1 MKKTAFLLAVLI
13 ILNSICFS
21 ASANEEVSVLIP
33 DYQVI
38 IDDSLVY
45 YADSLYP
52 FLNYKGITYIP
63 MTFEYARALN
73 LTTGWLEG
81 TAFMVAYNPCDDKL
95 PVYET
100 TANKKYNT
108 AVVPEGYNV
117 YVNGKKIDNSKSE
130 YPLLN
135 FRGVT
140 YFPAT
145 WEYAVDNFGWKISFE
160 NNTFRI
166 NTDNNTAFRYEL
178 IEKRENE
185 AILSLYYEKEIP
197 LGGGR
202 FNYDYI
208 TEHYSLDYST
218 GNMVQLDN
226 YVPSENNVQNTK
238 IDVTVNDGYVYYK
251 EQKLEGVYI
260 EEAKND
266 YVKPDDVVEAGY
278 TVSAYTSS
286 VYLPLEVVDLNIYTY
301 NYGLNGNRGRKEN
314 HTFIKS
320 SDTLIPLGLFKTVE
334 NVYELNGDIYF
345 NIANYAQTTFRHY
358 LQNRKL
364 WKLSK
369 EGELK
374 EISYGDYNSIKIIGK
389 ANGKLYLK
397 CLWAPENHMDYA
409 PYSVSLVND
418 GYYTFDG
425 EGIRLV
431 SPYVYSDFDIVSGN
445 GEIFAVNNAADKI
458 AKCEING
465 EYY

>member
-1 MKKTAFLLAVLI
+1 MKKVAFLVSVI
-13 ILNSICFS
+13 FILNCLSFS
-21 ASANEEVSVLIP
+21 VSADNKVTVQIP

-100 TANKKYNT
+100 TVNKKYNT
-108 AVVPEGYNV
+108 AVVPTGYDI
-117 YVNGKKIDNSKSE
+117 YVNAKKIDNGSSE

-160 NNTFRI
+160 NNTFKI
-166 NTDNNTAFRYEL
+166 NTENNTAFRYEL
-178 IEKRENE
+178 IEKREND
-185 AILSLYYEKEIP
+185 AVLSLYYDKET
-197 LGGGR
+197 LQQDGS
-202 FNYDYI
+202 FDYDYV
-208 TEHYSLDYST
+208 TEYYSLDYSA
-218 GNMVQLDN
+218 GNMVQLFD
-226 YVPSENNVQNTK
+226 YVEKENNIQNTK
-238 IDVTVNDGYVYYK
+238 FDVTVNDGYVYYK

-266 YVKPDDVVEAGY
+266 YVKPDDVLKAEY

-286 VYLPLEVVDLNIYTY
+286 VYLPLEVVDINIYTY
-301 NYGLNGNRGRKEN
+301 SYGENGNWGRKEN

-320 SDTLIPLGLFKTVE
+320 NDTLIPLGLFKTVE

-345 NIANYAQTTFRHY
+345 NTVDYAQTTFRHY

-364 WKLSK
+364 WRLSK
-369 EGELK
+369 DGELTQ
-374 EISYGDYNSIKIIGK
+374 INYGEYNSIKIIGK
-389 ANGKLYLK
+389 ANGRLYLK

-431 SPYVYSDFDIVSGN
+431 SPYVYSDFDIVSDKGD
-445 GEIFAVNNAADKI
+445 IFAVNNVADKI
-458 AKCEING
+458 TKCEING

>member
-1 MKKTAFLLAVLI
+1 MKKVAFLVSVLL
-13 ILNSICFS
+13 ILNCLSFS
-21 ASANEEVSVLIP
+21 ASADNKVSVQIP

-100 TANKKYNT
+100 TANQKYNT
-108 AVVPEGYNV
+108 AVVPTGYNI
-117 YVNGKKIDNSKSE
+117 YVNGKKIDNAKSE

-160 NNTFRI
+160 NNTFKI
-166 NTDNNTAFRYEL
+166 NTENNTAFRYEL
-178 IEKRENE
+178 IEKREND
-185 AILSLYYEKEIP
+185 AVLSLYYDKETLQLDGSID
-197 LGGGR
+197 
-202 FNYDYI
+202 YDYI
-208 TEHYSLDYST
+208 TEYYSLDYST
-218 GNMVQLDN
+218 GNMVQLCD
-226 YVPSENNVQNTK
+226 YVPSENNIQNTK
-238 IDVTVNDGYVYYK
+238 FDVTVNDGYVYYK
-251 EQKLEGVYI
+251 DQKLEGIYI

-266 YVKPDDVVEAGY
+266 YVKPDDVVEAEY

-286 VYLPLEVVDLNIYTY
+286 VYLPLEVVDINIYTY
-301 NYGLNGNRGRKEN
+301 NYGENGNWGRKEN

-320 SDTLIPLGLFKTVE
+320 NDTLIPLGLFKTVE
-334 NVYELNGDIYF
+334 NVCELNGDMYF
-345 NIANYAQTTFRHY
+345 NTIDYAQTTFRHY

-369 EGELK
+369 DGELK
-374 EISYGDYNSIKIIGK
+374 QISYGDYNSIKIIGK

-431 SPYVYSDFDIVSGN
+431 SPYVYSDFDIVSDKGN
-445 GEIFAVNNAADKI
+445 IFAVNNVADKI
-458 AKCEING
+458 TRCEING